1 MGDTITFVLGNDVKI
16 IENNDEIILRKGFI
30 HNSEIIIDKK
40 GSSSDF
46 LKSFKD
52 LFKTKKISVVKN
64 DKIFYDFEKLFRLG
78 MLQIETKKNILLLI
92 PSPYLM
98 SFGEMFKKVKI
109 KDLDSFLTYE
119 DSKKIVE
126 NKDVVGITNI
136 IDKIKIELKEFDRIY
151 YVNDFSNFTRNRA
164 FSRIMFNIEK
174 DYVMGLYDN
183 DNIFMFGV
191 QNSITG
197 CYECLERSILT
208 KFSGRIEDYEQD
220 QNEQY
225 FIDKYSLS
233 IIVGFLGNDIL
244 SVDLFGLSYLTGN
257 VLHIFVPNYEFS
269 FDANRRSPF
278 CPNCAGI
285 NNLLL
290 EEEKIRAI
298 NILQNTRK
306 EN

>member
-109 KDLDSFLTYE
+109 KDLDS
-119 DSKKIVE
+119 
-126 NKDVVGITNI
+126 
-136 IDKIKIELKEFDRIY
+136 LKEFDRIY

-290 EEEKIRAI
+290 EEENIRAI